1 MQDQNSNG
9 ELEQA
14 FRFDDT
20 TEITVL
26 GTVEEPLFIAAQVA
40 RALGYRDAAN
50 LVRRL
55 DEDDRGT
62 RSVSTP
68 GGQQN
73 VTVINEAGLYASVLG
88 SQIESAKAFK
98 RWITH
103 TVLPE
108 IRRTGSFTSRPAFDP
123 ASLSRRDILQIA
135 IEAEDARNA
144 AEQQLAIEAK
154 ARQAMESYA
163 KDLEPRAEGYDRL
176 MDGDGTYAVG
186 AVAKMIG
193 TSQNKLWADLR
204 AADVMIA
211 KGAMRNTP
219 YQRYMHHFD
228 VKAYEYTREDGSHGN
243 SYRTRV
249 RPSGIDFICRKLGRT
264 VAVDA

>member
-1 MQDQNSNG
+1 MHDQNSNG

-14 FRFDDT
+14 FRFDDD

-26 GTVEEPLFIAAQVA
+26 GTVDEPLFIAAQVA
-40 RALGYRDAAN
+40 RALGYRDAHA
-50 LVRRL
+50 LTRRI
-55 DEDDRGT
+55 DAADRGT
-62 RSVSTP
+62 RILSTP
-68 GGQQN
+68 GGPQEM
-73 VTVINEAGLYASVLG
+73 TVINEAGLYIGALG
-88 SQIESAKAFK
+88 ATVERAREFK
-98 RWITH
+98 RWVTH

-108 IRRTGSFTSRPAFDP
+108 IRRTGSFGAQPALPTTRELAQMVLD
-123 ASLSRRDILQIA
+123 
-135 IEAEDARNA
+135 AEDARDV
-144 AEQQLAIEAK
+144 AERQLELESK
-154 ARQAMESYA
+154 ARRAMESYA